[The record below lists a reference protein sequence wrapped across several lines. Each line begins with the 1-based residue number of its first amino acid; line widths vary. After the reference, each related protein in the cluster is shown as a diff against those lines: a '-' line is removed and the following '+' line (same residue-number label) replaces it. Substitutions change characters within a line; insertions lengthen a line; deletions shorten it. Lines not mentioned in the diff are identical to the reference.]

1 MNLGNGSW
9 FDFHRWKLL
18 IRLQDRLAASGQLGK
33 QLVQVDAILVRSV
46 RSQVSDATV
55 IEFPRAVNVA
65 VAKMMQAN
73 GHLDQPLVKLS
84 HGSLVIFPEIFPGFV
99 RFKEIS
105 RVEVADSSEKTRVV
119 KVVAQRQHPL
129 RLVATGE

>member
-18 IRLQDRLAASGQLGK
+18 IQLQDRLAASGQLGK
-33 QLVQVDAILVRSV
+33 QLVQVDAVLVRSV

-65 VAKMMQAN
+65 VAKMMQAD

>member
-119 KVVAQRQHPL
+119 KIVAQRQHPL

>member
-18 IRLQDRLAASGQLGK
+18 IQLQDRLAASGQLGK
-33 QLVQVDAILVRSV
+33 QLVQVDAVLVRSV

-65 VAKMMQAN
+65 VAKMMQAD

-105 RVEVADSSEKTRVV
+105 LVEVADSSEKTRVV

>member
-73 GHLDQPLVKLS
+73 GNLDQPLVKLS

-119 KVVAQRQHPL
+119 KIVAQRQHPL

>member
-1 MNLGNGSW
+1 MNLGNSSW

-105 RVEVADSSEKTRVV
+105 LVEVADSSEKARVV
-119 KVVAQRQHPL
+119 KVVTQRQNPFS
-129 RLVATGE
+129 LVATGE

>member
-105 RVEVADSSEKTRVV
+105 LVEVADSSEKTRVV

>member
-9 FDFHRWKLL
+9 FDFHRWKRF

-33 QLVQVDAILVRSV
+33 QLVQVDAILVWSV

-55 IEFPRAVNVA
+55 IEFPRAMNVA

-119 KVVAQRQHPL
+119 KIVAQRQHPL